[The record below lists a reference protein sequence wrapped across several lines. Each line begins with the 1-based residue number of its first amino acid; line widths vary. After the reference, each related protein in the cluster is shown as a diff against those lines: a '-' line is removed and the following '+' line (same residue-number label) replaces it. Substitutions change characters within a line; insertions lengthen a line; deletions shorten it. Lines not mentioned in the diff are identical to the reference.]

1 MDANYYIEQLRLSP
15 HPEGGYYQ
23 EVFRSDLSIKGEA
36 LPNTH
41 AGHTTGRSMSTSIY
55 FLLPEGERSHFH
67 RLQSDEI
74 WYYHAGGP
82 TQVYIIYPDGNLS
95 TLIIGPELSAGQH
108 LQVVMPANTWFA
120 ATPLAGADF
129 TLVGCMVAPGFDF
142 ADFELAQVDAL
153 LQTYPLHQDL
163 INKFCLI

>member
-1 MDANYYIEQLRLSP
+1 MDAQYYIDKLGLSQ

-23 EVFRSDLSIKGEA
+23 EVFRSGLNIRGEA
-36 LPNTH
+36 LPPNH
-41 AGHTTGRSMSTSIY
+41 PGHTNSRVMSTSIY

-82 TQVYIIYPDGNLS
+82 TQVYIIHPDGQLS
-95 TLIIGPELSAGQH
+95 SPIIGPDLLAGQQ

-120 ATPLAGADF
+120 ATPITNSDF

-142 ADFELAQVDAL
+142 ADFELAQLRIL
-153 LQTYPLHQDL
+153 LHDYPSHGDL
-163 INKFCLI
+163 INQFCLI

>member
-1 MDANYYIEQLRLSP
+1 MDAQYYIEKLGLSQ

-23 EVFRSDLSIKGEA
+23 EVFRSGLDIMGEA
-36 LPNTH
+36 LPPNH
-41 AGHTTGRSMSTSIY
+41 PGHTNSRAMSTSIY
-55 FLLPEGERSHFH
+55 FLLPEGQRSHFH

-82 TQVYIIYPDGNLS
+82 TQVYIIHPNGVLS
-95 TLIIGPELSAGQH
+95 TSIIGPDLAAGQQ

-120 ATPLAGADF
+120 ATPVVGAAF

-142 ADFELAQVDAL
+142 ADFELAQLRNL
-153 LQTYPLHQDL
+153 LPDHPSHVDL
-163 INKFCLI
+163 INQFCLI